1 MLDAKMDKRR
11 KGIFGPPAG
20 KKYVV
25 FVDDV
30 NMPQREQYGAQP
42 PIEILRFWMGY
53 GGWYDR
59 KLMEFRKII
68 DVSFVGAMGPPGGGR
83 QKVTN
88 RFLRY
93 FNFLS
98 FPELEDESMR
108 QIFTIIIRT
117 FAEAYLPESIGE
129 SVSNIVEASIDLYN
143 VLLKELLP
151 TPAKPHYTFNLRDI
165 ASVVQGVLS
174 ANPKAVQARDT
185 PRYAEIRLCVSLSL
199 SLVRRRRPTSSVC
212 GRTRICASSATASSI
227 TRTARGSTS

>member
-20 KKYVV
+20 KRYVV

-174 ANPKAVQARDT
+174 ANPKAVQAQDT
-185 PRYAEIRLCVSLSL
+185 PRCAAEMRRDAPVHRPLSHSCAVADRLH
-199 SLVRRRRPTSSVC
+199 SSV
-212 GRTRICASSATASSI
+212 GARESA
-227 TRTARGSTS
+227 RLPRPPRQ